1 MKKTRAILTATLLA
15 AALTAGAQG
24 ARKVTGTVADENG
37 EPLIGAT
44 VKGQKGGTGTVT
56 DTNGKFT
63 LQLPSGEKAISVSYI
78 GYDTKTVNVGN
89 LKNINIRM
97 QGLQNELDQIVVIG
111 YGAVKKGSVTAS
123 VSSVKGEDLERR
135 PVSNVASAL
144 QGELAGVEIR
154 TTSGTPG
161 SAVTVNVR
169 GATSINSDASTSPLY
184 VVDGVPMDEEFDL
197 SQLNTDDIQSIEV
210 LKDASSSAIY
220 GSRGANGVVII
231 TSKRGDNSGKT
242 QLRFN
247 ATFGLQQAER
257 RMDVMSPEEWI
268 SWRTKVNN
276 TRYVN
281 AYGNKGASASDDFAA
296 RVALVGMNSNYVNDP
311 RWAMAGYGGLALI
324 DWQDEMF
331 RLATFQNYSLSATQG
346 GKSGNYRLSVSYTTQ
361 DGIVLN
367 TDYRKLTAQ
376 FSGETHVKNRVTMG
390 LKVAPT
396 IEWYG
401 GGGVDGKDNA
411 AMSAITST
419 PVAEGD
425 AGVHTNSEPYER
437 YMWASGSVSPV
448 SMMERWDNKKE
459 KLNIASSAYIN
470 IDIVKGLQARVL
482 GAWNYY
488 NYQMKRFIP
497 GSLNRDWANYPEGYF
512 TQGQWTG
519 SSFHKL
525 MAQAQ
530 LNWNKTWGKHSVNAV
545 AGWSA
550 EQTQDTYKYSMKA
563 TQYPNDALE
572 GFNNLTHNITDAT
585 ATYNTED
592 RLVSYFA
599 RVIYNY
605 ADRYLLNVSLRRD
618 GSSRFGRN
626 NRWGTFPAFSS
637 AWRASN
643 EAFWNK
649 AWAVTEAK
657 IRLSYGSNGSKS
669 LPVGSA
675 NGTLT
680 TNNYSSNGNIT
691 TGYLPASLENPDL
704 TWQKTNSWDIALD
717 LGLWKNRVS
726 MSLDFYRK
734 TTKDMLYKV
743 SMPSDIGFASGYSNI
758 GNIETTGWELELKSN
773 NLTGKLRWTTS
784 FNMAYSK
791 AVVKSLGNNNTI
803 YCGFD
808 GKTQVIEVGRRV
820 GEFYLY
826 DAVGV
831 YQTKADLENYPT
843 QTSSTLGSV
852 RYRDVSGSDG
862 VPDGKITEA
871 DRTYAGHPSPDFT
884 YGLTNTFK
892 YKNFDFAFLITAQT
906 GGKIFCALSRAID
919 RQGMGVTNN
928 MLRKYNN
935 MWFSEEE
942 PGDGV
947 TPCAWNTQTA
957 EEYSTRW
964 LYSSDFIKLKNI
976 TMGYTIPLKR
986 TSFVSQI
993 RVNASIENVFMIDSY
1008 DGGYSP
1014 ESNNSGSLVNSYDYG
1029 AYPLARTFSLGVN
1042 ITL

>member
-1 MKKTRAILTATLLA
+1 MKNINAILTAGMLCMSLA
-15 AALTAGAQG
+15 VSAQN
-24 ARKVTGTVADENG
+24 ARKITGVITDANG

-44 VKGQKGGTGTVT
+44 VKGNKAGTGVVT
-56 DTNGKFT
+56 DLDGKFA
-63 LQLPSGEKAISVSYI
+63 LQLKPGEKSISISYI

-89 LKNINIRM
+89 SQNIKVK
-97 QGLQNELDQIVVIG
+97 LQEQANVLDQLVVIG

-135 PVSNVASAL
+135 PVSNIAAAL

-154 TTSGTPG
+154 STSGTPG
-161 SAVTVNVR
+161 SGVTVNVR
-169 GATSINSDASTSPLY
+169 GATSINSDASTNPLY

-220 GSRGANGVVII
+220 GSRGANGVIII

-242 QLRFN
+242 SLRFN

-257 RMDVMSPEEWI
+257 KMDVMSPTEWI
-268 SWRTKVNN
+268 RWRTKVNDI
-276 TRYVN
+276 RYVN
-281 AYGNKGASASDDFAA
+281 TYGSKGATASDDFAT
-296 RVALVGMNSNYVNDP
+296 RVGVVGMNTNYVNDP
-311 RWAMAGYGGLALI
+311 RWAMPGYGGLALI
-324 DWQDEMF
+324 DWQDELF

-346 GKSGNYRLSVSYTTQ
+346 GKNGNYRLSVGYTTQ
-361 DGIVLN
+361 DGIVMN
-367 TDYRKLTAQ
+367 TDYQKLTAQ
-376 FSGETHVKNRVTMG
+376 FSGETKVKDRITMR

-396 IEWYG
+396 VEWYG

-411 AMSAITST
+411 AMSALTAT

-425 AGVHTNSEPYER
+425 AGKHTNSQPYER
-437 YMWASGSVSPV
+437 YMWASGSVSPI

-459 KLNIASSAYIN
+459 KMNVVSSAYLN
-470 IDIVKGLQARVL
+470 IDIIKGLQARLL

-488 NYQMKRFIP
+488 SYQTKRFIP
-497 GSLNRDWANYPEGYF
+497 GSLNRDWAKYPEGYF

-519 SSFHKL
+519 TSSHKL

-530 LNWNKTWGKHSVNAV
+530 LNWNKSWGRHNVNAV
-545 AGWSA
+545 AGWST
-550 EQTQDTYKYSMKA
+550 ESTQDSYKYSMKA

-585 ATYNTED
+585 ATYNTVD
-592 RLVSYFA
+592 RMVSYFG

-626 NRWGTFPAFSS
+626 NRWGTFPAFSA

-649 AWAVTEAK
+649 KWAVTDAK
-657 IRLSYGSNGSKS
+657 LRVSYGSNGSKS

-680 TNNYSSNGNIT
+680 SNNYSSDGNIT

-704 TWQKTNSWDIALD
+704 TWQKTNSWDFAID
-717 LGLWKNRVS
+717 LGLLKNRVS
-726 MSLDFYRK
+726 MSLDFYKK
-734 TTKDMLYKV
+734 TITDMLYKV

-758 GNIETTGWELELKSN
+758 GNIETKGWELELKSN
-773 NLTGKLRWTTS
+773 NLTGKLKWTTS
-784 FNMAYSK
+784 FNMAYTKS
-791 AVVKSLGNNNTI
+791 VVKSLGNNNTI

-808 GKTQVIEVGRRV
+808 GRTQVIEVGHRV

-831 YQTKADLENYPT
+831 YQTQADLDNYPK

-852 RYRDVSGSDG
+852 RYRDVSGPDG

-871 DRTYAGHPSPDFT
+871 DRIHAGHPSPDFT
-884 YGLTNTFK
+884 YGLTNTFR
-892 YKNFDFAFLITAQT
+892 YKNFDFSFLITAQT
-906 GGKIFCALSRAID
+906 GGKIFCALSRALD

-935 MWFSEEE
+935 MWFSEAE
-942 PGDGV
+942 PGDGK

-976 TMGYTIPLKR
+976 TLGYTVPLKR
-986 TSFVSQI
+986 GSFFSQI
-993 RVNASIENVFMIDSY
+993 RINASVENVFMLDKY
-1008 DGGYSP
+1008 DGGLSP

-1042 ITL
+1042 FTL